1 MSIEQASFWLGIIG
15 LAQFLPLFLLTLVAG
30 YVADRV
36 DRRWIVRI
44 RSRWRLLCAADARLL
59 VWLGAM
65 TLAPLFAVAVLL
77 GIGRAF
83 AGPALGSIAPNLVP
97 PALAAERD
105 RLEFDR
111 LAGGRDRRPRC
122 SAARLM
128 RCRSACPMRRSAIL
142 FAFSL
147 SCMLMIRPIPRG
159 NAGDSRPLRAV
170 IEGLAYVRDNKIVL
184 GAISLDLFA
193 VLLGGATAML
203 PVFAR
208 DILHVGS
215 EGLGAL
221 RAAPAVGAALTALMF
236 AWQPMKHHV
245 GVKMFACVAIFGV
258 ATMVF
263 GAEPVD
269 VALARRLVLLGSSD
283 MVSVYVRHSL
293 IQLHT
298 PDAMRGR
305 VSAVSGLFI
314 SASNEF
320 GEFRAGLA
328 GAAFGP
334 MLAVVGG
341 GGERSLVTGFCA
353 WASRASQ
360 GRPFVPPRSPRST
373 ADAPGKDMPDRRGP
387 SLAARLQSPRPRRDE
402 RPAAYSDRLL
412 LAEPLLLVARR
423 LRHRRVDDDGDLAD
437 PDRAARPQRL
447 RTRIALEPGDG
458 HERHFQSRG
467 IEAAYRLADRE
478 HELGGMVML
487 AAVPSAPLRTARKC
501 RPGSA
506 GWA

>member
-1 MSIEQASFWLGIIG
+1 MAANSPFQFRDYRAFWAARLASTIGNTMLVVVIGIHVYDIARHSGMSIEEASFWLGMIG
-15 LAQFLPLFLLTLVAG
+15 LAQFLPLFLLTLIAG

-44 RSRWRLLCAADARLL
+44 SIAMEMLSAASLAIL

-65 TLAPLFAVAVLL
+65 SLLPLFAVAIVL

-97 PALAAERD
+97 PAIL
-105 RLEFDR
+105 
-111 LAGGRDRRPRC
+111 P
-122 SAARLM
+122 
-128 RCRSACPMRRSAIL
+128 SAIALNSIAWQAGAVAGPLLGGAAYAISPSLPYEASTLLYALSL
-142 FAFSL
+142 FA
-147 SCMLMIRPIPRG
+147 MLLIRPIPRG
-159 NAGDSRPLRAV
+159 NAGASRPLRAV

-203 PVFAR
+203 PVYAR

-221 RAAPAVGAALTALMF
+221 RAAPAVGAALTALIL
-236 AWQPMKHHV
+236 ARHPLKRRV

-263 GAEPVD
+263 GESRWMWLSLA
-269 VALARRLVLLGSSD
+269 ALVVLGASD
-283 MVSVYVRHSL
+283 MVSVYVRSSL

-314 SASNEF
+314 SASNEL

-328 GAAFGP
+328 GAAVGP
-334 MLAVVGG
+334 VLAVVGG
-341 GGERSLVTGFCA
+341 GGLAILVTGFCA
-353 WASRASQ
+353 WAFPSLRKADRFVTPDAEILAEAS
-360 GRPFVPPRSPRST
+360 
-373 ADAPGKDMPDRRGP
+373 GKDMPDVEIP
-387 SLAARLQSPRPRRDE
+387 AMAAGCKPQ
-402 RPAAYSDRLL
+402 
-412 LAEPLLLVARR
+412 AEK
-423 LRHRRVDDDGDLAD
+423 G
-437 PDRAARPQRL
+437 
-447 RTRIALEPGDG
+447 
-458 HERHFQSRG
+458 
-467 IEAAYRLADRE
+467 
-478 HELGGMVML
+478 
-487 AAVPSAPLRTARKC
+487 
-501 RPGSA
+501 
-506 GWA
+506 